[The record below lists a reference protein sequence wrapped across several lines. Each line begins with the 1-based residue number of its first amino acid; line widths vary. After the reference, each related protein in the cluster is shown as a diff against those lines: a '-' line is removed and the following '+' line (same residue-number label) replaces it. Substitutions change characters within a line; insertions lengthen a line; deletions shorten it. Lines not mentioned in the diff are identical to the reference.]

1 MKKIKIL
8 IIIFI
13 IIIIA
18 LVGAIYMLNR
28 NTKEE
33 IVSNTVN
40 NELSQQELEDELQQG
55 VVGKADENPILSASD
70 YMTLKRCVTS
80 FFNTINQKS
89 PAYYGKDGERTSTA
103 EDVAE
108 MELRLLSEN
117 YIKKNNITTQNINQY
132 IYHISTGTFFIP
144 TQVKKFYETERVNS
158 FVIKGLVE
166 DMNYKPMMEV
176 LLILNIDTSQATYS
190 IEILKNDQNINSIAP
205 TKLEKID
212 KNDMNEFEYLQI
224 TEENIINELTD
235 VFKKA
240 VLGYPEVFYNQFLA
254 EDYKQAKFTNVNDF
268 KEYVARN
275 KDLIG
280 QINIKEYIKEDNG
293 NTTQY
298 ILVDQYQN
306 RYIINYKSL
315 VNYKTY
321 LDYYTTEINTF
332 KKSYEEAEN
341 EAKVGIQINKMN
353 QMLNMKDYNAIYKKL
368 NATFRSNHY
377 STVSQLAEY
386 LQKNSYEINTI
397 ELDEREENGDYYICQ
412 CILKNQK
419 NEQEEKNMTI
429 MIKLIDDNNF
439 EMSFNIQ

>member
-80 FFNTINQKS
+80 FFNTINQKN
-89 PAYYGKDGERTSTA
+89 PAYYGKDGERTSTS

-108 MELRLLSEN
+108 MELSLLSES
-117 YIKKNNITTQNINQY
+117 YIKKNNITTKNIHQY
-132 IYHISTGTFFIP
+132 IYNIATGIFFIP
-144 TQVKKFYETERVNS
+144 TQVKKFYGEERVNS

-190 IEILKNDQNINSIAP
+190 IEVLDNNQSTNAIIP

-212 KNDMNEFEYLQI
+212 KNDMNEFEYLQL

-235 VFKKA
+235 VFKKT

-254 EDYKQAKFTNVNDF
+254 EDYKQAKFTSVNDF
-268 KEYVARN
+268 KEYVASN

-280 QINIKEYIKEDNG
+280 QINIKEYSKEDNG

-306 RYIINYKSL
+306 RYVVNYQSL
-315 VNYKTY
+315 VSYKMY
-321 LDYYTTEINTF
+321 LDYYTTEIDTF
-332 KKSYEEAEN
+332 KKNYDEAED
-341 EAKVGIQINKMN
+341 ETKVVTQINKIR
-353 QMLNMKDYNAIYKKL
+353 QMLNMKDYNTIYKKL
-368 NATFRSNHY
+368 NATFRNNNFKN
-377 STVSQLAEY
+377 VNQLAQY
-386 LQKNSYEINTI
+386 LQKNAYDINTI
-397 ELDEREENGDYYICQ
+397 TVDDVEENGDYYVCT
-412 CILKNQK
+412 CTLTNQK
-419 NEQEEKNMTI
+419 NEQESKNMTI
-429 MIKLIDDNNF
+429 MIKPIDYSNF